1 MTLPR
6 TCRTPAFFRLIP
18 KLLAAAFLF
27 AALMSSS
34 VLFGETAPVKVA
46 LHSGKPG
53 IFLDESGAPAGV
65 FVDILEHIAELEGW
79 KLEYVPGTWAEGLE
93 RLKQGEVD
101 IVTSIAFTPEREKIY
116 AFTETPALS
125 AWSAA
130 YVARGSGIVSL
141 LDLKGK
147 RVAVMKNTVQEAAF
161 IKHIQGF
168 DLDIDIVSVPD
179 QDAAF
184 SMVADGTADA
194 AIEVSATGEVYRQR
208 YELENTAIVFNATQ
222 AYYAAARGDPRGLA
236 AAINRHLHS
245 MKADPSSSYYEIMNR
260 WFPKKS
266 AKSAVERRLW
276 IASGVFLAGL
286 LLSLGMLAALR
297 WQVQRRTLELALA
310 KEEAEKANKAKSAF
324 LANMSHEIRTPLNAI
339 LGFGAILERDPTLS
353 EKQEEYVHSISR
365 SGRHLL
371 KLINDI
377 LDMSRIEADRLA
389 LNPTDF
395 NLRDLLSDM
404 RMMFGAR
411 AEEKQVQL
419 IMEIEENIPV
429 RARGDEAK
437 IRQIFVNLL
446 GNAVKFTLSGG
457 IAVRARMDGPREAG
471 GPPSLLVEVEDTGP
485 GIPPEDMKK
494 IFDPFR
500 QSDAGKR
507 AGGSGLGLS
516 ISKRLTELMGGALT
530 ASSTVGKGTCFRLRI
545 PLPQAENTAEHPRT
559 ALRRIVGAE
568 SASSYRLLLVDD
580 VKENRDVLRAVLGPL
595 GFSLREAADGAEGVK
610 LFGEWAPHAVLMDM
624 RMPIMDGYEAT
635 RRIKESPAGA
645 EVSVVAITASAFEDE
660 VRNVLKSGADYC
672 IRKPLRPEELFEI
685 IGQALGLRYIYGE
698 EPGEEKKKKIR
709 EISASDLTLLPGPL
723 TSAMR
728 TAVEDGDIVQLETLI
743 DTLQELD
750 APLADGLRHLARR
763 YDYEALTALLPEE
776 VEFS

>member
-1 MTLPR
+1 MTQP
-6 TCRTPAFFRLIP
+6 TTYRTPAFFRRIP
-18 KLLAAAFLF
+18 MLLAASLFL
-27 AALMSSS
+27 AALLFSSP
-34 VLFGETAPVKVA
+34 LCGESLTVKVA

-53 IFLDESGAPAGV
+53 IFIDESGTPAGI
-65 FVDILEHIAELEGW
+65 FVDILEHIAGIEGW

-116 AFTETPALS
+116 TFTGTPALS

-147 RVAVMKNTVQEAAF
+147 RVAVMKNTVQESAF

-168 DLDIDIVSVPD
+168 DLDIEILSVPD

-194 AIEVSATGEVYRQR
+194 AIEVSTTGEVYRQR
-208 YELENTAIVFNATQ
+208 YELENSAIVFNAVQ
-222 AYYAAARGDPRGLA
+222 AYYAAAREDPKGLA
-236 AAINRHLHS
+236 SAINRHLYA
-245 MKADPSSSYYEIMNR
+245 MKADPSSPYYEIMKR
-260 WFPKKS
+260 WFPKKTGR
-266 AKSAVERRLW
+266 SAVERRLW

-286 LLSLGMLAALR
+286 LLSLSMLAALR
-297 WQVQRRTLELALA
+297 WQVQRRTFELALA
-310 KEEAEKANKAKSAF
+310 KEEAEKANKAKSSF

-339 LGFGAILERDPTLS
+339 LGFGAVLERDPSLS
-353 EKQEEYVHSISR
+353 PKQAEYVNAVSR

-377 LDMSRIEADRLA
+377 LDMSRIEADRLV

-395 NLRDLLSDM
+395 NLRDLLADM

-411 AEEKQVQL
+411 AEEKHLQL
-419 IMEIEENIPV
+419 IMEIQETLPV
-429 RARGDEAK
+429 YARGDEAK
-437 IRQIFVNLL
+437 VRQIFVNLL

-457 IAVRARMDGPREAG
+457 VAVRARMDKPREAE
-471 GPPSLLVEVEDTGP
+471 SASFLLVEVEDTGP

-500 QSDAGKR
+500 QSDAGKQ

-516 ISKRLTELMGGALT
+516 ISKRLAELMGGALT
-530 ASSTVGKGTCFRLRI
+530 ASSTVGKGTCFRLRL
-545 PLPQAENTAEHPRT
+545 PLHTAEHTAEHPRT
-559 ALRRIVGAE
+559 ALRSIVGAE
-568 SASSYRLLLVDD
+568 SASSYRILLVDD
-580 VKENRDVLRAVLGPL
+580 IKENRDVLRAVLEPL
-595 GFSLREAADGAEGVK
+595 GFSLMEAVDGAEGVK
-610 LFGEWAPHAVLMDM
+610 LFEEWTPHAVLMDM
-624 RMPIMDGYEAT
+624 RMPVMDGYEAT
-635 RRIKESPAGA
+635 RRIKETPEGA
-645 EVSVVAITASAFEDE
+645 AVPVIAITASAFEDE
-660 VRNVLKSGADYC
+660 VQNVLNSGADYC

-685 IGQALGLRYIYGE
+685 LGEALGLRYVYGADTAE
-698 EPGEEKKKKIR
+698 HEEKPH
-709 EISASDLTLLPGPL
+709 EITAGDVARLPESL

-728 TAVEDGDIVQLETLI
+728 TAVEEGDIFQLEALI
-743 DTLQELD
+743 NTIQEVD
-750 APLADGLRHLARR
+750 APLADGLRRLARR
-763 YDYEALTALLPEE
+763 YDYETLTDLLPEE
-776 VEFS
+776 VESP